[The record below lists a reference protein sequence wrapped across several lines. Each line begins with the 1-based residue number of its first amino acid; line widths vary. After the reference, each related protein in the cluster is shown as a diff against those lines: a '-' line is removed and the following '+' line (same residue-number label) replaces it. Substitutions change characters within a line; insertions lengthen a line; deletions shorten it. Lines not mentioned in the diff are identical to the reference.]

1 MRNKRAAALVILAV
15 ALAAVFALLN
25 DPPIGSVSSDDA
37 SDYMRVNKFVKN
49 KLESEFPEILP
60 ETIPQNAKN
69 AEYHYRYSCG
79 LMGDASFYIN
89 LCVEYGS
96 EVDVLNESKRL
107 QKLNPLSVLSEEG
120 ITYLIFAGTEDAFDA
135 YLDDIIRDGSLFHFN
150 IIAIDESARTI
161 EYSAAYCFDGSN
173 KPEHLTETVLNVKN
187 AGFSGGVC

>member
-15 ALAAVFALLN
+15 VLAAGFGLLN
-25 DPPIGSVSSDDA
+25 DPPIGSASSDDA

-49 KLESEFPEILP
+49 KLETEFTETLP

-69 AEYHYRYSCG
+69 VEYHYRYSCG

-89 LCVEYGS
+89 LCIEYGS

-107 QKLNPLSVLSEEG
+107 QKLNPLSVLSEEE

-150 IIAIDESARTI
+150 IIAIDESARTV
-161 EYSAAYCFDGSN
+161 EYSAAYYSDGSN

-187 AGFSGGVC
+187 AG

>member
-1 MRNKRAAALVILAV
+1 MRKKRTIVMAILVMGLI
-15 ALAAVFALLN
+15 AVFMFLN
-25 DPPIGSVSSDDA
+25 DPPIGSASSDDA

-89 LCVEYGS
+89 LCIEYGS

-150 IIAIDESARTI
+150 IIAIDERARTV
-161 EYSAAYCFDGSN
+161 EYSAAYYSDGSN

-187 AGFSGGVC
+187 AG